1 MRDIMR
7 SVRDRIR
14 HAISFEIIGI
24 ALVVPLA
31 SMGFGI
37 HAKDIGVVVVIAA
50 TIATFWNYVYNL
62 LFDLAMKRWKGSV
75 HKTLL
80 LRIFHALLFEAG
92 LLLVT
97 LPLIAYYL
105 GIGLWQALV
114 MDVAFVLF
122 YLVYAFVFNWAYD
135 QVFPLPKTA

>member
-105 GIGLWQALV
+105 GNGLWQALV